1 MSRYLITGAAGFIA
15 SRLIELLTAR
25 GDSVYGVDNLND
37 AYDVRMK
44 EYRLRKLLDLPG
56 FWFQKMDISDRS
68 QVAALERA
76 AGSVDAVI
84 NLAARAGVR
93 SSELD
98 PWLYVDTNV
107 TGTLNMLDL
116 CRRLGAPKFVL
127 ASSSSVYNPNAPMPY
142 REDADT
148 EHPLQPYAA
157 TKKAAEQ
164 LCHVYHFLHG
174 IDVSV
179 VRYFT
184 VYGPAGRPESIM
196 FRCAQWIAEGR
207 PVRINGDGTQTR
219 GFTYIDDI
227 VRGTIL
233 ALQPVGFE
241 IFNLGGHEVVSLQQ
255 LIEMLETCLG
265 KQAIVEHYPMHKA
278 DVMGNLADVSH
289 AQQVLGWE
297 PQVPLKEGIA
307 RLVDWYRAERE
318 WASQVRTD

>member
-15 SRLIELLTAR
+15 SRVTEMLIGR
-25 GDSVYGVDNLND
+25 GDSVYGVDNMND

-44 EYRLRKLLDLPG
+44 EYRLRRLQTLTG
-56 FWFQKMDISDRS
+56 FTFQKMDISDKGQAETLGRRVG
-68 QVAALERA
+68 Q
-76 AGSVDAVI
+76 VDAVI

-107 TGTLNMLDL
+107 TGTLNMLEL
-116 CRRLGAPKFVL
+116 CRQQGVPKFLL
-127 ASSSSVYNPNAPMPY
+127 ASSSSVYHPSAPMPY
-142 REDADT
+142 RENADT

-174 IDVSV
+174 VDVSV

-207 PVRINGDGTQTR
+207 PVRLNGDGTQTR

-227 VRGTIL
+227 ARGTLL
-233 ALQPVGFE
+233 ALQPLGFE
-241 IFNLGGHEVVSLQQ
+241 IFNLGGHEMISLND
-255 LIEMLETCLG
+255 LIALLEGRLG
-265 KQAIVEHYPMHKA
+265 KRALIEHYPMHKA

-289 AQQVLGWE
+289 ARAVLGWE
-297 PQVPLKEGIA
+297 PAVSLKEGVS
-307 RLVDWYRAERE
+307 RLVEWYRTERE

>member
-1 MSRYLITGAAGFIA
+1 MPRYLITGAAGFIA
-15 SRLIELLTAR
+15 SRVTQMLIAR

-44 EYRLRKLLDLPG
+44 EYRLRQLLELPG
-56 FWFQKMDISDRS
+56 FTFQKLDISDRG

-76 AGSVDAVI
+76 VGGVDGVI

-107 TGTLNMLDL
+107 TGTLNMLEL

-127 ASSSSVYNPNAPMPY
+127 ASSSSVYNPAAPMPY

-157 TKKAAEQ
+157 TKKAGEQ

-196 FRCAQWIAEGR
+196 FRCVQWIAEGR
-207 PVRINGDGTQTR
+207 PVRLNGDGSQTR

-227 VRGTIL
+227 ARGTIL
-233 ALQPVGFE
+233 ALQPLGFE
-241 IFNLGGHEVVSLQQ
+241 IFNLGGHEEISLRD
-255 LIEMLETCLG
+255 LIGMLEGCLG
-265 KQAIVEHYPMHKA
+265 KEAILEHYPMHKA

-289 AQQVLGWE
+289 ARQVLGWE
-297 PQVPLKEGIA
+297 PRVGLKEGVA
-307 RLVDWYRAERE
+307 RLVDWYRAEQE
-318 WASQVRTD
+318 WVSQVHTD

>member
-15 SRLIELLTAR
+15 SRVTELLIAR
-25 GDSVYGVDNLND
+25 GDTVYGVDNMND

-44 EYRLRKLLDLPG
+44 EYRLRLLQNLPG
-56 FWFQKMDISDRS
+56 FAFQKMDISDRG
-68 QVAALERA
+68 QAEALGQRV
-76 AGSVDAVI
+76 GRVDAVI

-107 TGTLNMLDL
+107 TGTLNMLEL
-116 CRRLGAPKFVL
+116 CRQQGVPKFLL
-127 ASSSSVYNPNAPMPY
+127 ASSSSVYNPHAPMPY

-174 IDVSV
+174 VDVSV

-196 FRCAQWIAEGR
+196 FRCTQWIAEGR

-227 VRGTIL
+227 ARGTIL
-233 ALQPVGFE
+233 ALQPLGFE
-241 IFNLGGHEVVSLQQ
+241 IFNLGGHEVISLRE
-255 LIEMLETCLG
+255 LIALLEGCLG
-265 KQAIVEHYPMHKA
+265 KQALIEHYPMHKA

-289 AQQVLGWE
+289 ARAVLGWE
-297 PQVPLKEGIA
+297 PLIPLKEGINH
-307 RLVDWYRAERE
+307 LVEWYRAERE
-318 WASQVRTD
+318 WASQVHTD